1 MYNLKKLSKENE
13 QFFKEIY
20 FEVRTSSRF
29 EECSKFI
36 QHGNT
41 SVKQHVIMVT
51 LLALNLSEKLHI
63 KVDKKALIRGALLH
77 DYYLYDWHNKSL
89 KDLHGF
95 HHPKRALRQAL
106 KEFDLTNNEIDII
119 TKHMFPL
126 TPFPPRYREAI
137 LVCIA
142 DKICAW
148 GETIEGRLSLNL

>member
-1 MYNLKKLSKENE
+1 MKSLKKLSKENE
-13 QFFKEIY
+13 EFFKEVY

-29 EECSKFI
+29 NECANFI

-63 KVDKKALIRGALLH
+63 KVNKKALIRGALLH
-77 DYYLYDWHNKSL
+77 DYYLYDWHDRKL

-95 HHPKRALRQAL
+95 NHPRRALKQAL
-106 KEFDLTNNEIDII
+106 KEFELTEHVIDII
-119 TKHMFPL
+119 MKHMFPL
-126 TPFPPRYREAI
+126 TLRPPRYREAV

-148 GETIEGRLSLNL
+148 GETIEGRLSFG

>member
-1 MYNLKKLSKENE
+1 
-13 QFFKEIY
+13 
-20 FEVRTSSRF
+20 
-29 EECSKFI
+29 
-36 QHGNT
+36 
-41 SVKQHVIMVT
+41 MVT

-95 HHPKRALRQAL
+95 HHPKRVLRQAL
-106 KEFDLTNNEIDII
+106 KEFDLTNSEIDII

-126 TPFPPRYREAI
+126 TPFPPRYKEAI

-148 GETIEGRLSLNL
+148 GETIEGRLSFNL

>member
-1 MYNLKKLSKENE
+1 MNNLKKLSKENE
-13 QFFKEIY
+13 EFFKEVY

-29 EECSKFI
+29 NECDKFI

-63 KVDKKALIRGALLH
+63 KVNKKDLIRGALLH
-77 DYYLYDWHNKSL
+77 DYYLYDWHDKKL
-89 KDLHGF
+89 KDLHGIY
-95 HHPKRALRQAL
+95 HPRRALKQAL
-106 KEFDLTNNEIDII
+106 KEFELTEHEIDII
-119 TKHMFPL
+119 MKHMFPL
-126 TPFPPRYREAI
+126 TLRPPRYREAV

-148 GETIEGRLSLNL
+148 GETIEGRLSFG

>member
-106 KEFDLTNNEIDII
+106 KEFDLTNNEFFDYAEEEDNPYVS
-119 TKHMFPL
+119 T
-126 TPFPPRYREAI
+126 RNY
-137 LVCIA
+137 
-142 DKICAW
+142 
-148 GETIEGRLSLNL
+148 NLGVGYLIYDL